1 MLNEQRIRGKSMA
14 GRQPT
19 MTSKNLMSDSC
30 STIGSSTSSRFYS
43 RFIAYILRTEIG
55 NKPGLPLYLNVYAS
69 HELSGNAMVIEKPCP
84 WDSKVPGAV
93 VHSVLISHTLYDEAL
108 LDSSFRLKYA
118 ATPYLEDDV
127 PYHQHPI
134 PSTDTAS
141 LYGYYVYM
149 QLFDA
154 IFRYLDMLHPT
165 VPVDDTTVAIVKI
178 LKEFAG
184 EEANEAKWFPK
195 TIKPIDISHLL

>member
-1 MLNEQRIRGKSMA
+1 
-14 GRQPT
+14 
-19 MTSKNLMSDSC
+19 MSES
-30 STIGSSTSSRFYS
+30 SSSIGSSTSSKFYS
-43 RFIAYILRTEIG
+43 RFITYILRTEIG

-69 HELSGNAMVIEKPCP
+69 HELSGNVMVMEKPCP
-84 WDSKVPGAV
+84 WDSKVPGAM

-108 LDSSFRLKYA
+108 LDSSFRLK
-118 ATPYLEDDV
+118 
-127 PYHQHPI
+127 
-134 PSTDTAS
+134 
-141 LYGYYVYM
+141 
-149 QLFDA
+149 LFDA
-154 IFRYLDMLHPT
+154 IFRYLDMIYPT